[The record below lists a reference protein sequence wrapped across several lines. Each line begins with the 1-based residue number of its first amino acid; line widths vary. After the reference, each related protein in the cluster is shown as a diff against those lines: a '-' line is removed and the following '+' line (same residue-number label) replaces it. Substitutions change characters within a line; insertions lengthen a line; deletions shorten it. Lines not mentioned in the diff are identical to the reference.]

1 MIERYMVSTPT
12 AKSNDNPQKGN
23 ARGLPGPKVAT
34 GCQQRRAHTPYR
46 AWLNPY
52 ELFFPGG
59 RNGNDRTVHGLDTDS
74 QILPGPKVATGC
86 QQRRAHTPYRA
97 WLNPHELFFPGG
109 RNGIVTER
117 YMVSTPVAAH
127 GGQLCRQGAQ
137 HFAWTKRNGKGSRVV
152 HTHTFAVCC

>member
-52 ELFFPGG
+52 EL
-59 RNGNDRTVHGLDTDS
+59 L
-74 QILPGPKVATGC
+74 
-86 QQRRAHTPYRA
+86 
-97 WLNPHELFFPGG
+97 FPGG
-109 RNGIVTER
+109 RNGIATER
-117 YMVSTPVAAH
+117 YMVSTATVKSKGTDVPSPDGEAPPQM
-127 GGQLCRQGAQ
+127 GYPPPTRQP
-137 HFAWTKRNGKGSRVV
+137 
-152 HTHTFAVCC
+152 